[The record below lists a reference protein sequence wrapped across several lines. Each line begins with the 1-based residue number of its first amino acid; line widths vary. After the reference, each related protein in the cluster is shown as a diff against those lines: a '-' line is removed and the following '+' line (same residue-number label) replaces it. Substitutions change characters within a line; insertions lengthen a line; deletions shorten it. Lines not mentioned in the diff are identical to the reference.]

1 MIAEF
6 VSSPSDPRVTP
17 AVLAVERALAWYIDE
32 VVHAEAPP
40 VTRAEAEALRE
51 LLAGR
56 RVRGGADFDRLVAF
70 ARTIHRINELGEAP
84 RCNLGDVLTSLAQV
98 AQPGE
103 TPFTY
108 DTTIDPAAF
117 AKLEFRETSVG
128 IGKAQRDNR
137 EGWWS
142 HAQKNRAYITE
153 AAGRTG
159 GKKLAVVLGAGHSFD
174 LPLVDLARQFEKLV
188 LVDIDAQ
195 ALEQNVA
202 GVFKDPA
209 LRARLELRV
218 LDLTG
223 INRALVDRLEALVA
237 GPGTAGEILDRLE
250 HLCQSYRLAAPP
262 RLLPPGERADLLVSS
277 CVISQVA
284 WPQRIFAERLYQK
297 RFGPVRGAVEQRW
310 ARHWSELELRV
321 QQDHFTTL
329 AGCAEIVAFTSDV
342 VSHVTAL
349 DAAGTERP
357 SGHTIYALGVPS
369 LKERIPSLFQTDA
382 HQSWEWARYRATSK
396 GQGSRMSVEGAVLRD
411 AQTPGGLW
419 VP

>member
-1 MIAEF
+1 
-6 VSSPSDPRVTP
+6 
-17 AVLAVERALAWYIDE
+17 LAVARALDWYIGE
-32 VVHAEAPP
+32 VPHSAAPP
-40 VTRAEAEALRE
+40 VTQAEAEALRE

-56 RVRGGADFDRLVAF
+56 RIRGVGDFDRLVAF
-70 ARTIHRINELGEAP
+70 ARTIHKINQLGEAP
-84 RCNLGDVLTSLAQV
+84 RCNLGDVLTVLALRE
-98 AQPGE
+98 QPGE
-103 TPFTY
+103 TPFSF
-108 DTTIDPAAF
+108 DTSFDAAAF

-142 HAQKNRAYITE
+142 HGQKNRAYIVE
-153 AAGRTG
+153 AAKRATARN
-159 GKKLAVVLGAGHSFD
+159 LAVVLGAGHSFD

-195 ALEQNVA
+195 ALDQTVS

-209 LRARLELRV
+209 LRARVEPRI

-223 INRALVDRLEALVA
+223 VNRALIERLEALVA
-237 GPGTAGEILDRLE
+237 GPGAAGEVLDRLE
-250 HLCQSYRLAAPP
+250 QLCQGYRLEAPP
-262 RLLPPGERADLLVSS
+262 LLLRERADLLVSS
-277 CVISQVA
+277 CVVSQLA

-310 ARHWSELELRV
+310 AKHWSELELRL
-321 QQDHFTTL
+321 QQDHFTAL
-329 AGCAEIVAFTSDV
+329 AGSAEVVAFTSDV

-349 DAAGTERP
+349 DAAGTERT

-369 LKERIPSLFQTDA
+369 LKERIPALFQADA
-382 HQSWEWARYRATSK
+382 HQSWEWARYKATAR
-396 GQGSRMSVEGAVLRD
+396 GQGSRMSVEGVVLTEAAAPGAV
-411 AQTPGGLW
+411 W